1 MLRTNTTRAKL
12 AAGHTVLGC
21 DVRLHSPETIELLGA
36 MGFDYVRINIEH
48 EPYDEREVV
57 NMIRAAD
64 SFGITPMI
72 RLPNDPDVMRRFL
85 EAGVQGV
92 HIARINTAADAQSVV
107 DAVRFGPQ
115 GKRTFSTSGRAGSYG
130 VGASEQEVL
139 EHSNREIM
147 IILQVEEAEG
157 LRNLD
162 EILAVPYVDAV
173 QIGPKD
179 LWQSM
184 GFVDTQEVW
193 GFIVDALHRV
203 TKAGR
208 WTSMVSWIGNDVNKD
223 KLAGYG
229 ELGVRMISVLQRELI
244 IYGAQEFLN
253 QARAATRDSAF
264 PPSTTG

>member
-1 MLRTNTTRAKL
+1 MFANKTRAKL
-12 AAGHTVLGC
+12 NAGQTVLGC
-21 DVRLHSPETIELLGA
+21 DIRLHSPETVELLGA
-36 MGFDYVRINIEH
+36 MGFDFVRINIEH
-48 EPYDEREVV
+48 EPYDEREIV

-92 HIARINTAADAQSVV
+92 HIARINTAADAQQVV

-115 GKRTFSTSGRAGSYG
+115 GKRTFSTSGRAGNYG
-130 VGASEQEVL
+130 IGHTEQEVL
-139 EHSNREIM
+139 EFTNREVM
-147 IILQVEEAEG
+147 IILQIEEAEG
-157 LRNLD
+157 VRNLD

-184 GFVDTQEVW
+184 EFPSTEKVW
-193 GFIVDALHRV
+193 GVIVDSLDRV

-223 KLAGYG
+223 KLATYG
-229 ELGVRMISVLQRELI
+229 ELGVRIISVLQRELI
-244 IYGAQEFLN
+244 IFGAQEFLN
-253 QARAATRDSAF
+253 QARSATKDSAF
-264 PPSTTG
+264 PAASGAS

>member
-1 MLRTNTTRAKL
+1 MFVNKTRAKL
-12 AAGHTVLGC
+12 EAGGTVLGA
-21 DVRLHSPETIELLGA
+21 DIRLHSPETVELFGA
-36 MGFDYVRINIEH
+36 LGFDYVRINIEH
-48 EPYDEREVV
+48 EPYDEREIV

-72 RLPNDPDVMRRFL
+72 RLDNDPNVMRRFL
-85 EAGVQGV
+85 EAGVQGIHV
-92 HIARINTAADAQSVV
+92 ARINTATDAQQVV

-115 GKRTFSTSGRAGSYG
+115 GKRTFSTSGRAGNYG
-130 VGASEQEVL
+130 VGHTEEEVL
-139 EHSNREIM
+139 EFSNREIM

-157 LRNLD
+157 IRNLD
-162 EILAVPYVDAV
+162 EILAVPYVDAI

-184 GFVDTQEVW
+184 GFTDTQDVW
-193 GFIVDALHRV
+193 GVVVDALNRV
-203 TKAGR
+203 TKAGK

-229 ELGVRMISVLQRELI
+229 DLGVRMISILQREVI

-253 QARAATRDSAF
+253 QARRATAGRTYSA
-264 PPSTTG
+264 